1 MIAATAGGLRDGDT
15 DDCDENDV
23 EGAVEGA
30 SIDAPI
36 GASTK
41 CHSTRTQLDES
52 PTITLSPD

>member
-23 EGAVEGA
+23 KGAVEGV

-41 CHSTRTQLDES
+41 CHST
-52 PTITLSPD
+52 PHAA